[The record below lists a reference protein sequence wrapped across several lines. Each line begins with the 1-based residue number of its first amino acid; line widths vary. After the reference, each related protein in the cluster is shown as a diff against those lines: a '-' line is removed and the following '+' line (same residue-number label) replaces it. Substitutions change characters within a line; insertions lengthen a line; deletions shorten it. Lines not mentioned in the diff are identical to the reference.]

1 MNIEN
6 GLASSLQIWKEV
18 YPVLTE
24 EDREADDH
32 LPMEAL
38 YNMAGPGGIEKAD
51 DKALNHLSLCP
62 ICLEEWASWR
72 RALRAVAELDRPE
85 ADEDET
91 IPVMAFGMRE
101 AAATAKPDEPINIRS
116 SCGRF
121 IFGLLPQ
128 LDNPEKGMVTLE
140 AVTDGDM
147 TVEGRYVTVR
157 DRNGLVVLEGRL
169 RHGRLARTCEK
180 LSEIDLTTW
189 TLVVDG
195 KKE

>member
-128 LDNPEKGMVTLE
+128 LDNPEKGMVT
-140 AVTDGDM
+140 
-147 TVEGRYVTVR
+147 
-157 DRNGLVVLEGRL
+157 
-169 RHGRLARTCEK
+169 
-180 LSEIDLTTW
+180 
-189 TLVVDG
+189 
-195 KKE
+195 